1 MFLKSEYTK
10 MGFCATRPQRSRHF
24 LAREKYHS
32 RILRVEAPKPNMIS
46 WCALFRAQ
54 IILIKKNRLALIF
67 SSGLRAMKAAVL
79 EVVVVVVVA
88 AAEEEVEVAFKDL
101 SLIMN
106 GMCLLK
112 KPRQR

>member
-32 RILRVEAPKPNMIS
+32 RILRAEAPKPNMIS

-54 IILIKKNRLALIF
+54 IILIRRNRLVLIF
-67 SSGLRAMKAAVL
+67 LSGLKAMKAAAEKKAEAVAAV
-79 EVVVVVVVA
+79 EEEKVVA
-88 AAEEEVEVAFKDL
+88 AEEVVEAVFRDL

-106 GMCLLK
+106 GMCL
-112 KPRQR
+112 